1 MSKFLD
7 GTKASIQQDILSAL
21 PDGRLRESLELFFH
35 TAPAGFFII
44 DPDSRFILV
53 NEKFASLSG
62 LTPDEL
68 TGRLFGSFLPGTALV
83 FEPLWRAVFTSGEAS
98 VNVEIA
104 LPPVDGHVYDKYW
117 LANFH
122 PLKDED
128 DRVQAVGVMVQDTTY
143 IKHAEAAVRESE
155 ERYRLI
161 VENQTELVCR
171 FLPDGTITFVNDSY
185 CRYFS
190 KMKDELIG
198 SSIWK
203 LIPSAEHERCRRYL
217 ESIAEEGVSSSMIEH
232 EVVSPAGQKRW
243 QQWTDKAIYD
253 GRGVLVAFQSTGR
266 DITDR
271 KRIEESLAESE
282 RRYAL
287 AVKAGRVGIW
297 DWRVD
302 TGEIFVDPVLKA
314 LIGFEDHE
322 IKNDLDDWGSH
333 VHPDDMDLVGEAA
346 RGHIE
351 GETPGFEVKHRM
363 LHRDG
368 SERWFLARGVA
379 IERGEDGRATR
390 IIGTDV
396 DITEHEL
403 IERAHR
409 DALYRLS
416 RLNSHE
422 KIIRTITESIHRSIN
437 LADILEN
444 AVESMCRN
452 IENADQVAVFLIEGE
467 NAVLKAQRGFPDWFV
482 EKVRILAPPDG
493 FIWKTIREGKPL
505 FCPDADC
512 DTVIGDSEWSAG
524 IKSYTTMPISY
535 EGETIGCIVINS
547 RRKNAFDN
555 DETGF
560 LKDIAGQLDVAVK
573 NAKQAGDLEHA
584 LREIVVLKDQL
595 QAENIYLREEVSLD
609 LSSEDVIGQSEAI
622 KKVLAGVGRVAGT
635 DSTVLLTGETGT
647 GKELI
652 AHVIH
657 AQSRRRGKMMV
668 KVNCA
673 NLPPTLIE
681 SELFGREKGAYT
693 GALTR
698 QIGRFELANGST
710 IFLDEIGELSPE
722 LQAKL
727 LRVLQEGRFERLG
740 APGTI
745 EVDIRVIAATNRN
758 LAEEVRAGRFR
769 EDLYYRLNV
778 FPIHVPPLRER
789 TEDIPSLVWMFVKE
803 FSAKMGKRI
812 ESVSK
817 RDIEAARRYPWPG
830 NVRELKNVIE
840 RAMILARGNA
850 LRIELPEHE
859 SSAGSAATLRE
870 MEREHILATLAR
882 TGWKVRGKNG
892 AAEALGMKPSTLE
905 SRMAKLGI
913 KRADSVGRQST

>member
-1 MSKFLD
+1 VSKFLD
-7 GTKASIQQDILSAL
+7 GTKASIPKDILSAL

-44 DPDSRFILV
+44 DADSRFILV
-53 NEKFASLSG
+53 NEKFASLYG
-62 LTPDEL
+62 LAPDDL
-68 TGRLFGSFLPGTALV
+68 TGRIFRNMLPGTALV
-83 FEPLWRAVFTSGEAS
+83 FEPLWSAVFASGAPS

-104 LPPVDGHVYDKYW
+104 LPPVDGHVDDKYW

-122 PLKDED
+122 PLRDED

-143 IKHAEAAVRESE
+143 IKQAEDAVRESE

-190 KMKDELIG
+190 KMKDELVG
-198 SSIWK
+198 SSIWN
-203 LIPSAEHERCRRYL
+203 LIPDAEHERCKLYL
-217 ESIAEEGVSSSMIEH
+217 ESITKEGKTSSMIEH
-232 EVVSPAGQKRW
+232 EVTVPDGRKRW

-253 GRGVLVAFQSTGR
+253 DGKLVAFQSTGR

-271 KRIEESLAESE
+271 KMIEESLAESE

-287 AVKAGRVGIW
+287 AVKAGGVGIW

-314 LIGFEDHE
+314 LIGYEDHE
-322 IKNDLDDWGSH
+322 IKNDLDDWCSH
-333 VHPDDMDLVGEAA
+333 VHPDDMELVGEVA

-351 GETPGFEVKHRM
+351 GETPGLEVKHRM
-363 LHRDG
+363 IHRDG
-368 SERWFLARGVA
+368 GERWFLARGVA

-422 KIIRTITESIHRSIN
+422 KIIRTITESIHRSID
-437 LADILEN
+437 LPDILEN
-444 AVESMCRN
+444 AVESMWKN
-452 IENADQVAVFLIEGE
+452 IENADQVAVFLVEGE

-482 EKVRILAPPDG
+482 EKVRILTPPEG
-493 FIWKTIREGKPL
+493 FIWRTLREKKPL
-505 FCPDADC
+505 FCPDADR
-512 DTVIGDSEWSAG
+512 DTIIGDSERSAG
-524 IKSYTTMPISY
+524 IESYTTMPISC

-560 LKDIAGQLDVAVK
+560 LEDIAGQLDVAVK
-573 NAKQAGDLEHA
+573 NARQAGDLKRA
-584 LREIVVLKDQL
+584 LGEIVVLKDQL

-609 LSSEDVIGQSEAI
+609 LSSEDVVGQSEAI

-635 DSTVLLTGETGT
+635 DSTVLITGETGT

-727 LRVLQEGRFERLG
+727 LRVLQEGQFERLG
-740 APGTI
+740 APGTV

-758 LAEEVRAGRFR
+758 LAEEVKAGRFR

-789 TEDIPSLVWMFVKE
+789 PEDIPSLIWMFVRE

-817 RDIEAARRYPWPG
+817 RDIEAARRYTWPG

-840 RAMILARGNA
+840 RAMILTRGNV
-850 LRIELPEHE
+850 LRIELPENE
-859 SSAGSAATLRE
+859 APTGNAATLRE

-913 KRADSVGRQST
+913 KRAADHVRGNSK